1 MLLNFEAEAKS
12 LRPRLKGP
20 EAKAKIL
27 ASRPVC
33 FWRCWQGRLND
44 ANGFASRL
52 YNARAAN
59 AILFLL
65 AIKTLTRPQN
75 NMLWSHV
82 FGLFTCLKPFW

>member
-33 FWRCWQGRLND
+33 FWRCWQGRFYAYSIDWMMQTDLPLD
-44 ANGFASRL
+44 F
-52 YNARAAN
+52 
-59 AILFLL
+59 I
-65 AIKTLTRPQN
+65 T
-75 NMLWSHV
+75 HV
-82 FGLFTCLKPFW
+82 QQTQYYFC